1 MSLRRPL
8 FFLSLRFSLAPIRAH
23 GIMQAALCVCTLV
36 GCEERQRLGESC
48 RETLQGLERMLIKA
62 SYSTASSFLTVPAA
76 GSTTLRFLT
85 TSSPLSLSALLYFC
99 LSLLLSLSPSF
110 PRLRLT
116 CFLSLGLPPPAIWK
130 LKQQMCFFVFLSF
143 VFHVDVT
150 AN

>member
-99 LSLLLSLSPSF
+99 LSLSLCLLPSPVCVSPASF
-110 PRLRLT
+110 RSV
-116 CFLSLGLPPPAIWK
+116 FLHLPFGSSNSRCVF
-130 LKQQMCFFVFLSF
+130 LFFLSF